1 LKRAWLGTSGPF
13 CERPE
18 EAQSDLGQLQRANSR
33 LGRRVGGALQTI
45 RHFST
50 DCGEP
55 VGTRGPLCTS
65 NHPADSECT
74 GTATPGAL
82 QEVRDRLRAGGAA
95 ILSPNCPPPSPG
107 KSSWLTGIPFFPRTC
122 PRTRG

>member
-1 LKRAWLGTSGPF
+1 DSTNGGIRACGGEL
-13 CERPE
+13 E
-18 EAQSDLGQLQRANSR
+18 
-33 LGRRVGGALQTI
+33 GRFNRYDTFPQTVENPSPP
-45 RHFST
+45 R
-50 DCGEP
+50 D
-55 VGTRGPLCTS
+55 PLCTS

-107 KSSWLTGIPFFPRTC
+107 KSSWLTGIPFLPLTC